1 MLSCQGKIALVTGAT
16 GGIGMASAKKLA
28 QEGAQVYALVRRTD
42 AMEEIIKSWG
52 DLAPGKVVRAVFFD
66 AGDLSTIAP
75 AIESVYA
82 ETRRIDIFVNN
93 AIAAQ
98 NAAVQDNTT
107 VVETSHATLMS
118 LYEGIMGV
126 SAACARAAIPL
137 MIAGGG
143 GSFVNISSTTSQQ
156 ADMTRSFYGISKAA
170 INLFTKDIALQYG
183 RQGIRCN
190 AVLPGFTVGAS
201 TLDFLPKEFVE
212 QWLKHAPLR
221 RLGKPED
228 QANAVAFF
236 AGDQSEWVTGQ
247 ILEVTGG
254 FGLGSPIFGDTVEP
268 NC

>member
-1 MLSCQGKIALVTGAT
+1 MLTCEGKIAIVTGAT

-28 QEGAQVYALVRRTD
+28 EEGATVYALVRRVE
-42 AMEEIIKSWG
+42 AMEDIIRGWG
-52 DLAPGKVVRAVFFD
+52 DLGPGRVAKAIYFD
-66 AGDLSTIAP
+66 AGNIDTIAP
-75 AIESVYA
+75 AIEAVYA
-82 ETRRIDIFVNN
+82 EAGRIDIFVNN

-98 NAAVQDNTT
+98 NAAVTDNTT
-107 VVETSHATLMS
+107 VVETSHETLMG

-137 MIAGGG
+137 MIQGGG
-143 GSFVNISSTTSQQ
+143 GSFVNISSTTSVQ

-170 INLFTKDIALQYG
+170 VNLFTKDIAMQYG

-201 TLDFLPKEFVE
+201 TLDVLPKEFVE

-236 AGDQSEWVTGQ
+236 AGNQSEWVTGQ
-247 ILEVTGG
+247 ILEVCGG
-254 FGLGSPIFGDTVEP
+254 FGVGSPIYGDTVEP
-268 NC
+268 CC